1 MRLEEY
7 DTVRTIHMNLKDVA
21 PTAHTL
27 FGYSR
32 GRWEGTTLVVETD
45 HIAAGYFDHE
55 GTPQS
60 DQIRTVERFIPNAD
74 YSRLDY
80 TLTTTDAVNFTRP
93 FELKRYFVWKPENS
107 VHPYEC
113 LDRFEPGK

>member
-1 MRLEEY
+1 M
-7 DTVRTIHMNLKDVA
+7 
-21 PTAHTL
+21 
-27 FGYSR
+27 
-32 GRWEGTTLVVETD
+32 VVEPD

-60 DQIRTVERFIPNAD
+60 DQIKTVERFIPNAD

-80 TLTTTDAVNFTRP
+80 TLTTTDPVNFTQP
-93 FELKRYFVWKPENS
+93 FELKRYFVWKPGNT

-113 LDRFEPGK
+113 LDRFKPGY